1 MSWRRPIDH
10 HPVMIDHLIVGGG
23 TAGCLLA
30 NRLSADPAR
39 RVLLLEAGPRDTAPE
54 IRIPAGFHKLLGGPL
69 DWNHRTDAADDPT
82 ARARR
87 WPMGRVLGGS
97 SSLNAMIWMR
107 GHPSDYD
114 AWAEATGD
122 RRWSASAIHDLFVG
136 LEDHWRGASRFHGA
150 GGPVRVEAL
159 RDPHPLSRCFLEAC
173 AQTGIARID
182 DFNGLEQA
190 GASFYDVTQRR
201 GERWSA
207 ARAFLDEATGRGNL
221 EVRTDALVH
230 RVVFDGDRA
239 MGVEVEI
246 DGRLDR
252 IDAGEVIVSA
262 GAVGSP
268 HLLLRSGIGP
278 APELERVGVEVVHD
292 APAVG
297 RNLQDH
303 PCVPV
308 AWRTPLKTI
317 LDAETLGQFLK
328 WKLFRKGML
337 TSNVAEAGAML
348 RTGLDAERT
357 GSRQDAPDIQFHF
370 IPAFAVDHGTRN
382 PPGSGF
388 TIGVTLVRIASRG
401 CVRLASADPRAAPVI
416 EAGTFS
422 DEEDLDRMV
431 EGVRIA
437 RRVGRQAAFD
447 AVRTAEEIPGEAV
460 SDDDLDLLKMHCL
473 AEHQTLYHP
482 VGTVAMGSG
491 DGAPLSPDL
500 RVRGIRGLRVIDAS
514 VMPRIPNANTNAPTM
529 AVAETGA
536 RIILGD

>member
-1 MSWRRPIDH
+1 MSRPCPIH
-10 HPVMIDHLIVGGG
+10 HDAGMIDHLIVGGG

-30 NRLSADPAR
+30 NRLSEDGSR

-54 IRIPAGFHKLLGGPL
+54 IRIPAGFHKLLGGRL
-69 DWNHRTDAADDPT
+69 DWGHRTDAQDDPT
-82 ARARR
+82 GRARR

-97 SSLNAMIWMR
+97 SSINAMIWMR
-107 GHPSDYD
+107 GHPSDHD

-122 RRWSASAIHDLFVG
+122 RRWSASAIHDLFLG
-136 LEDHWRGASRFHGA
+136 LEDHWRGPSRFHGS

-159 RDPHPLSRCFLEAC
+159 RDPHRLSHCFLDAC
-173 AQTGIARID
+173 AEAGIDRIE
-182 DFNGLEQA
+182 DFNGLEQY
-190 GASFYDVTQRR
+190 GAAFYEVTQRR

-207 ARAFLDEATGRGNL
+207 ARAFLYPVLERPNL

-230 RVVFDGDRA
+230 RVLFDGDRA
-239 MGVEVEI
+239 SGVEVQIE
-246 DGRLDR
+246 GRIER
-252 IDAGEVIVSA
+252 IEAGEIILSA

-268 HLLLRSGIGP
+268 HLLLRSGLGR
-278 APELERVGVEVVHD
+278 AEELEAVGVPVVHD
-292 APAVG
+292 APGVG

-337 TSNVAEAGAML
+337 TSNVAEAGAMI
-348 RTGLDAERT
+348 RTGLDAETT
-357 GSRQDAPDIQFHF
+357 GATQSAPDVQFHF

-401 CVRLASADPRAAPVI
+401 RVRLASADPNTPPLI

-422 DEEDLDRMV
+422 DGADLDRMV

-447 AVRTAEEIPGEAV
+447 AVRVVEEIPGDAV
-460 SDDDLDLLKMHCL
+460 PDDDIDLLKMHCL

-482 VGTVAMGSG
+482 VGTVAMGASEE
-491 DGAPLSPDL
+491 APLTPDL
-500 RVRGIRGLRVIDAS
+500 RVRGVRGLRVIDAS
-514 VMPRIPNANTNAPTM
+514 AIPRIPNANTNAPTM